1 MAENISRVL
10 YPNDN
15 MFEGKELR
23 LKQQYFLSSASL
35 ADIVRRYKSSK
46 FAQSKNPREAIKLM
60 HEKVAIQLND
70 THPSIS
76 IPGLNLL
83 PLIN

>member
-1 MAENISRVL
+1 
-10 YPNDN
+10 

-35 ADIVRRYKSSK
+35 TDIVRRYKSSK
-46 FAQSKNPREAIKLM
+46 FAQSKNPRDAIKLM

-76 IPGLNLL
+76 IPGLLNKLVEL
-83 PLIN
+83 CCENRNFALKFS